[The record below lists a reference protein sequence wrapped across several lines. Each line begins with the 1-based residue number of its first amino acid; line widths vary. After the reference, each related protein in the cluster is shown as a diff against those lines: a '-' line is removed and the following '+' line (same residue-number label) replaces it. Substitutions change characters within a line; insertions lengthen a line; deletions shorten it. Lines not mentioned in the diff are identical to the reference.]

1 MPPEKSHKPQ
11 DVEIKVVHWYRRLI
25 LSGVNFWYSRWGE
38 RSFLALL
45 AIIIGI
51 LAACAAA
58 VLHLG
63 VKTLIRFSL
72 EVPGAVAGKL
82 PGLSGRIPA
91 ALAAAFLPLGGIILS
106 YCVQRYLGGQR
117 YAKSLS
123 PLILALHRKRT
134 GIPLSETVTH
144 MLSSALSVG
153 LGGSAGLEAPS
164 VLTGAAIGANTGSF
178 CYVAQKRRS
187 LLLGC
192 GAAAAIAAIFDS
204 PIAGVLFAAEVLL
217 PEFSVSAL
225 VPMLM
230 SSAVA
235 TVAARILVPDME
247 FFLAVTTPWRLD
259 AVPSYFLCGA
269 VCALVGVYV
278 IKSVYR
284 ISGVLKRKLRNP
296 WTRLFVGGGILCL
309 VLWCLPVL
317 RGQGYWFIERLFAG
331 DMEGLRSHST
341 VLESLPDH
349 DWLLMGLLLVIILL
363 KSVAAVLTVDS
374 GGDGG
379 IFAPSMFIGAFTGFA
394 FAHLVNMTGVVE
406 LQENNFVAIGMCG
419 VFTAVMRA
427 PLTGIFLIAEVTR
440 SYILLVP
447 LMIVSSVAYF
457 VARLFEPN
465 SVYRKALAESN
476 LLVDDRDQTMLRRL
490 QVRFS
495 VNRKFRILR
504 PGDRLV
510 QLIAEVEAAPGNSV
524 YPVLDTDGRLLGVVY
539 LERVLKA
546 MLNKDDY
553 DFLLIYDFMEH
564 PPEIL
569 NPDDDLA
576 KAMAAFD
583 LYQTST
589 LPVCAE
595 DGRFLGFLD
604 KSPIFSKYRRMVN
617 ETENF

>member
-1 MPPEKSHKPQ
+1 MPG
-11 DVEIKVVHWYRRLI
+11 DMEIKVVRWYRRLI
-25 LSGVNFWYSRWGE
+25 LSGINFWYSRWGE
-38 RSFLALL
+38 HSFLALL
-45 AIIIGI
+45 AIIIGA
-51 LAACAAA
+51 LAAVAAGL
-58 VLHLG
+58 LHVG
-63 VKTLIRFSL
+63 VTSLTRFSL
-72 EVPGAVAGKL
+72 EMPARLTAL
-82 PGLSGRIPA
+82 LSGRMM
-91 ALAAAFLPLGGIILS
+91 LVAAAVILLPLFGMTIS
-106 YCVQRYLGGQR
+106 YLIQRYLGGQR

-144 MLSSALSVG
+144 MLSSAFSVG

-164 VLTGAAIGANTGSF
+164 VLAGAAIGANTGSF
-178 CYVAQKRRS
+178 CFIAQKRRA

-192 GAAAAIAAIFDS
+192 GAAAAISAIFDS
-204 PIAGVLFAAEVLL
+204 PVAGVLFAAEVLL

-225 VPMLM
+225 VPMMM

-235 TVAARILVPDME
+235 TVVARLLVPDMQ
-247 FFLAVTTPWRLD
+247 FFLAVTTPWRTD
-259 AVPSYFLCGA
+259 AVPSYFLCGG

-278 IKSVYR
+278 IKTAYR
-284 ISGVLKRKLRNP
+284 LSGILKGRLRNP
-296 WTRLFVGGGILCL
+296 WIRLASSGGLLCL
-309 VLWCLPVL
+309 ILWLLPVL

-331 DMEGLRSHST
+331 DMEGLRAHST
-341 VLESLPDH
+341 FLGRLPEST
-349 DWLLMGLLLVIILL
+349 WLLLALLTAIILL
-363 KSVAAVLTVDS
+363 KVVASVLTVDG

-394 FAHLVNMTGVVE
+394 FARVVNMTGLVE

-457 VARLFEPN
+457 FARLFEPN
-465 SVYRKALAESN
+465 SIYRKALAESN

-495 VNRKFRILR
+495 MNRKFRVLH
-504 PGDRLV
+504 PGDRLAR
-510 QLIAEVEAAPGNSV
+510 LIQEVEASPGNAV
-524 YPVLDTDGRLLGVVY
+524 YPVLDGDGRLLGVVY

-553 DFLLIYDFMEH
+553 DFLLIYDFMEN

-576 KAMAAFD
+576 RAMAAFD
-583 LYQTST
+583 LYQIEV
-589 LPVCAE
+589 LPVCAT
-595 DGRFLGFLD
+595 DGKFLGFLE
-604 KSPIFSKYRRMVN
+604 KAPIFSKYRRMVS